1 MMSSSTLNGTGIST
15 GTGTGTGRVQVG
27 DDGVMDSSHP
37 RAGGPARRRSFT
49 PTQKLEHLGAY
60 ESACE
65 AQEGGAYL
73 RREGLYSSQILE
85 WRKLRDAGVLEG
97 KGPGDKVGR
106 PTKDQ
111 VELARLRRRL
121 EVTERRLATTESALE
136 IMGKAHELLEQISE
150 SSPRQ
155 APRRKR

>member
-1 MMSSSTLNGTGIST
+1 MSSSTLNGTGIST

-73 RREGLYSSQILE
+73 RREGLYSSHLIE
-85 WRKLRDAGVLEG
+85 WRRACDVGALAGLDAPSRRGQRSAERVELDRLRRDNARV
-97 KGPGDKVGR
+97 
-106 PTKDQ
+106 Q
-111 VELARLRRRL
+111 AELARAKAAL
-121 EVTERRLATTESALE
+121 EVV
-136 IMGKAHELLEQISE
+136 GKAHALLETISE
-150 SSPRQ
+150 SAEPGNGSM
-155 APRRKR
+155 K